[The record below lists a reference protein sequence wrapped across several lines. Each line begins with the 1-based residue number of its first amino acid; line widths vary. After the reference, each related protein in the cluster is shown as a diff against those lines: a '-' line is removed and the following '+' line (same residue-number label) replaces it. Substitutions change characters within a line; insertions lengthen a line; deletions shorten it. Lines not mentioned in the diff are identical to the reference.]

1 LDLIPTYP
9 PSLPV
14 SARKDE
20 IVAALRQNRVVVIAG
35 ETGSGKTTQ
44 IPKMCLEAGLAAHG
58 RIACTQPRRVAALS
72 VSRRIAEELKVR
84 WGREVG
90 CKIRFSDQTSRDTVI
105 KMMTDGMLLAEAQS
119 DPSLSEY
126 GCIII
131 DEAHERS
138 LNIDFLLGHLL
149 TLLARREDLKIVIT
163 SATIDTKAFSAAFGN
178 APIIEVSGRLFPV
191 ETIYLPL
198 DHVREEAG
206 DTSYV
211 DAAVSAV
218 ELALDDPV
226 AGDVLIFM
234 PGERDIRE
242 TRDFLEGRHGG
253 SVEIIPLFGR
263 LSAAEQERVF
273 AASNRR
279 KIVIATNIAE
289 TSLTIPGIRYVIDT
303 GLARVSRYSPRTRTR
318 RLPIEPIS
326 QSSANQRKGRAG
338 RVANGICIRL
348 YSEEEFNERPQF
360 SQPEIQRANLAEV
373 ILRMMTFNLG
383 EIENFPFINPPTP
396 ASINAGYQLLQE
408 LGALN
413 RKNQITEIGRA
424 LGRLPVDPTIGRM
437 ILQAQ
442 QENCLPEILVIAA
455 GLSIQDPRERPMDQK
470 DAATN
475 AHKKFEDPSSDF
487 LTLLKIWNAYHEK
500 WDALKTQNQ
509 LRRFCRDHFLNY
521 MRMRE
526 WREIYTQLEEAVAEK
541 DQSPIASAATI
552 RDPNQ
557 RYRAVHRA
565 ILTGLLGHVAD
576 KTDRNIY
583 RASANRQVMI
593 FPGSA
598 MFDRSPPRSKKNPND
613 RSAKTPN
620 NQPTW
625 IVAGEIVET
634 SRLYARTVAGVE
646 PQWIVELGA
655 HVCKIDYREPA
666 WDRKAGRVLV
676 KERALLHGLEL
687 QNRRVGYAQ
696 INPPDATNIFI
707 LSALVEDEIDVSHA
721 FLEHNRGIRQKIE
734 TWQTRM
740 RHADLPDL
748 DRAFFK
754 FYADRIKNV
763 SSTPDLNRLV
773 KDQGQDF
780 LKATEKDIVGDRALS
795 VNEAA
800 FPEKLR
806 LGDKEIPLQYAYAPG
821 EEHDGVTVQVPLSVA
836 HRVPSGLL
844 EWAVPGY
851 REEQIQHLLRGLP
864 KTLRVPLMPLE
875 PKAKEIATEL
885 QVRDHSFLE
894 ALSKFVHKRYGQE
907 IPIEA
912 WDWHSLPSHLR
923 PRIEVVGPDQKV
935 IAVTKNFSEVQTKLE
950 QCHATLKTS
959 HWENA
964 ARTHEKFDLRSW
976 NFGDIAEE
984 LQIGGGLVA
993 FPGLELDADNHVN
1006 LRLFKTPREARI
1018 RSQRAVPRLAELG
1031 LQKELA
1037 WVEKDLRGLNK
1048 VAALYLPLGSAE
1060 ELVATALAAVR
1071 RYIFAQEIWP
1081 LRESAFNNQ
1090 VEEAQAKI
1098 AGLTFPLM
1106 DSIGSILRQRHE
1118 LALHKKPYRGMQKDL
1133 GVLVP
1138 KRFLDYTPWDQIPEL
1153 PRYLKAMSI
1162 RAERAA
1168 VNPAKDQERQKQI
1181 QPYVDAWQKW
1191 AAEKPTD
1198 PPELALLREFRWLV
1212 EEFKVSLFAQEL
1224 GTKKPV
1230 SARRLEELLRS
1241 HRGNPR

>member
-1 LDLIPTYP
+1 MLVPSYP
-9 PSLPV
+9 PNLPIT
-14 SARKDE
+14 ARKDE
-20 IVAALRQNRVVVIAG
+20 IVAALRANRVIVIAG

-58 RIACTQPRRVAALS
+58 QIGCTQPRRVAALS
-72 VSRRIAEELKVR
+72 VSRRIAEELKVQ

-90 CKIRFSDQTSRDTVI
+90 SKIRFSDQTSGDTII
-105 KMMTDGMLLAEAQS
+105 KMMTDGMLLAEAQN
-119 DPSLSEY
+119 DPTLSEY

-149 TLLARREDLKIVIT
+149 TLLARREDLKVVVT
-163 SATIDTKAFSAAFGN
+163 SATIDTKAFSEAFGN
-178 APIIEVSGRLFPV
+178 APIIEVSGRVFPV
-191 ETIYLPL
+191 ETVYFPL
-198 DHVREEAG
+198 DHTREEAG
-206 DTSYV
+206 ETSYV

-218 ELALDDPV
+218 DFAIDDPI
-226 AGDVLIFM
+226 AGDILIFM

-242 TRDFLEGRHGG
+242 TRDMLEGRLGG
-253 SVEIIPLFGR
+253 SAEVIPLFGR
-263 LSAAEQERVF
+263 LSAGEQERVF
-273 AASNRR
+273 ASSNRR

-338 RVANGICIRL
+338 RISNGICIRL

-396 ASINAGYQLLQE
+396 AAINAGYQLLQE
-408 LGALN
+408 LGALTV
-413 RKNQITEIGRA
+413 KNQLTEIGRA

-442 QENCLPEILVIAA
+442 DEKCVPEILVIAA

-470 DAATN
+470 DAASS

-487 LTLLKIWNAYHEK
+487 LTLLKIWNAYHDK

-509 LRRFCRDHFLNY
+509 LRRFCRDNFLSY

-526 WREIYTQLEEAVAEK
+526 WREVYSQLEETTEGEIPRLAKE
-541 DQSPIASAATI
+541 
-552 RDPNQ
+552 PN
-557 RYRAVHRA
+557 YRAIHRA

-576 KTDRNIY
+576 KIERNVY
-583 RASANRQVMI
+583 RASANRHVMI

-598 MFDRSPPRSKKNPND
+598 LFDRSPGKQKNAND
-613 RSAKTPN
+613 RNAKTPS

-625 IVAGEIVET
+625 IIAGEIVET
-634 SRLYARTVAGVE
+634 TRLYARTVAGVE
-646 PQWIVELGA
+646 PEWIVELGA
-655 HVCKIDYREPA
+655 HVCKIDYREPL

-687 QNRRVGYAQ
+687 QTRRVGYAQ
-696 INPPDATNIFI
+696 INPVEATNIFI
-707 LSALVEDEIDVSHA
+707 LSALVEDEIDAPHE
-721 FLEHNRGIRQKIE
+721 FIEHNRQVRQKVE

-763 SSTPDLNRLV
+763 SSTHDLNRLI
-773 KDQGQDF
+773 KEQGPEF
-780 LKATEKDIVGDRALS
+780 LKATEKDIVGDRALAI
-795 VNEAA
+795 NEAA
-800 FPEKLR
+800 FPETLR
-806 LGDKEIPLQYAYAPG
+806 LGDRDIPLQYAYAPG

-836 HRVPSGLL
+836 HRVPAGLL

-875 PKAKEIATEL
+875 PKAREIASEL
-885 QVRDHSFLE
+885 EVRDHSFLE
-894 ALSKFVHKRYGQE
+894 ALSKFIKQRYRE
-907 IPIEA
+907 NVPINA

-923 PRIEVVGPDQKV
+923 PRIEVVGPNQKV
-935 IAVTKNFSEVQTKLE
+935 IATTKDFSEVQTKLE
-950 QCHATLKTS
+950 QHHATLKTS

-964 ARTHEKFDLRSW
+964 ARAHEKFDLRAW
-976 NFGDIAEE
+976 NFGDVPDE
-984 LQIGGGLVA
+984 LQIGGGLAA

-1006 LRLFKTPREARI
+1006 LRLFKTPREARVA
-1018 RSQRAVPRLAELG
+1018 SQRAVPRLAELA

-1037 WVEKDLRGLNK
+1037 WIEKDLRGLNK
-1048 VAALYLPLGSAE
+1048 VAALYLPLGPAD
-1060 ELVATALAAVR
+1060 ELTATALAAVR
-1071 RYIFAQEIWP
+1071 RHLFSQEIWP
-1081 LRESAFNNQ
+1081 LREADFKKL
-1090 VEEAQAKI
+1090 VEEARTKVPGI
-1098 AGLTFPLM
+1098 ASPLM
-1106 DSIGSILRQRHE
+1106 DSISAILKQRQE
-1118 LALHKKPYRGMQKDL
+1118 LALHKKPYPGMQKDL
-1133 GVLVP
+1133 AILVP
-1138 KRFLDYTPWDQIPEL
+1138 KRFLDFTPWDQIPEL
-1153 PRYLKAMSI
+1153 PRYLKAMAI

-1168 VNPAKDQERQKQI
+1168 LNAAKDQERQKQV
-1181 QPYVDAWQKW
+1181 QPYVEAWQKW
-1191 AAEKPTD
+1191 AAQKPTD
-1198 PPELALLREFRWLV
+1198 PAELALLREFRWLV
-1212 EEFKVSLFAQEL
+1212 EELKVSLFAQEL

-1230 SARRLEELLRS
+1230 SARRLDEFLQK

>member
-1 LDLIPTYP
+1 MLVPTYP
-9 PSLPV
+9 PNLPIT
-14 SARKDE
+14 ARKEE
-20 IVAALRQNRVVVIAG
+20 IVAALRANRVVVIAG

-44 IPKMCLEAGLAAHG
+44 IPKMCVEAGLAVRG
-58 RIACTQPRRVAALS
+58 RIGCTQPRRVAALS
-72 VSRRIAEELKVR
+72 VSRRIAEELKAQ

-90 CKIRFSDQTSRDTVI
+90 CKIRFNDQTSRETVI

-119 DPSLSEY
+119 DPMLSEY

-149 TLLARREDLKIVIT
+149 TLLARREDLKVVVT
-163 SATIDTKAFSAAFGN
+163 SATIDTKAFSEAFGN

-191 ETIYLPL
+191 ETIYLPI
-198 DHVREEAG
+198 DHNREEAG
-206 DTSYV
+206 DISYV

-218 ELALDDPV
+218 DLALDDPV

-242 TRDFLEGRHGG
+242 TRDMLDGRHGG
-253 SVEIIPLFGR
+253 NVEIIPLFGR
-263 LSAAEQERVF
+263 LSASEQERVF

-279 KIVIATNIAE
+279 KIVVATNIAE

-338 RVANGICIRL
+338 RVANGVCIRL

-396 ASINAGYQLLQE
+396 AAINAGYQLLQE
-408 LGALN
+408 LGALTA
-413 RKNQITEIGRA
+413 KNQLTDVGRS
-424 LGRLPVDPTIGRM
+424 LGRLSVDPTIGRM

-442 QENCLPEILVIAA
+442 RENCLAEVLVIAA
-455 GLSIQDPRERPMDQK
+455 GLSIQDPRERPFDQK
-470 DAATN
+470 DAASS
-475 AHKKFEDPSSDF
+475 AHKKFEDPTSDF
-487 LTLLKIWNAYHEK
+487 LTLLKIWNAYHDK

-509 LRRFCRDHFLNY
+509 LRRFCRDNFLSY

-526 WREIYTQLEEAVAEK
+526 WREIYAQLEESIEGE
-541 DQSPIASAATI
+541 I
-552 RDPNQ
+552 RGLGKEPN
-557 RYRAVHRA
+557 YRAIHRS

-576 KTDRNIY
+576 KVERNIY
-583 RASANRQVMI
+583 RASGNRQVMI

-598 MFDRSPPRSKKNPND
+598 LFDRSPAKTKGPSDRKNP
-613 RSAKTPN
+613 S
-620 NQPTW
+620 NQPLW

-634 SRLYARTVAGVE
+634 NRLYARTVAGVE
-646 PQWIVELGA
+646 AQWIVELGA
-655 HVCKIDYREPA
+655 HVCKIDYREPQ

-687 QNRRVGYAQ
+687 QTRRVGYAD
-696 INPPDATNIFI
+696 INPAEATNIFV
-707 LSALVEDEIDVSHA
+707 LSALVEDEIDSPHE
-721 FLEHNRGIRQKIE
+721 FLGHNRRVREKIE
-734 TWQTRM
+734 TYQTRM

-754 FYADRIKNV
+754 FYADRAKNV
-763 SSTPDLNRLV
+763 SSTHDLNRLI
-773 KDQGQDF
+773 KEQGQDF
-780 LKATEKDIVGDRALS
+780 LKANEKDIVGDRALAI
-795 VNEAA
+795 NEAA

-836 HRVPSGLL
+836 HRVPPGLL

-875 PKAKEIATEL
+875 PKAREIANEL
-885 QVRDHSFLE
+885 EVRDHGFLE
-894 ALSKFVHKRYGQE
+894 ALSKYIKQRYGE
-907 IPIEA
+907 DVPADA

-923 PRIEVVGPDQKV
+923 PRIEVVGPNQKV
-935 IAVTKNFSEVQTKLE
+935 IAATKDFGEALTKLE
-950 QCHATLKTS
+950 QHHATLKTS

-964 ARTHEKFDLRSW
+964 ARAHEKFDLRSW
-976 NFGDIAEE
+976 NFGDAPDE

-993 FPGLELDADNHVN
+993 FPGLELDAENHIN
-1006 LRLFKTPREARI
+1006 LRLFKTPREARVA
-1018 RSQRAVPRLAELG
+1018 SKRAVPQLAGLG

-1037 WVEKDLRGLNK
+1037 WIEKDLRGLNK
-1048 VAALYLPLGSAE
+1048 VSDLYLPLGPAE

-1071 RYIFAQEIWP
+1071 RHLFSEEIWP
-1081 LRESAFNNQ
+1081 LRQAAFNKL
-1090 VEEAQAKI
+1090 VEEAKAKVS
-1098 AGLTFPLM
+1098 GLAFPLM
-1106 DSIGSILRQRHE
+1106 DSISAILKQRHE
-1118 LALHKKPYRGMQKDL
+1118 LALHKKPYPGMQKDL
-1133 GVLVP
+1133 AVLVP
-1138 KRFLDYTPWDQIPEL
+1138 KRFLDFTPWDQIPEL

-1162 RAERAA
+1162 RAERSAL
-1168 VNPAKDQERQKQI
+1168 NPAKDQERQKQI
-1181 QPYVDAWQKW
+1181 QPYVEAWQKW
-1191 AAEKPTD
+1191 AARKPAD
-1198 PPELALLREFRWLV
+1198 PAELASLREFRWLV

-1230 SARRLEELLRS
+1230 SARRLDDFLQKRS
-1241 HRGNPR
+1241 GVAR

>member
-1 LDLIPTYP
+1 MLVPSYP
-9 PSLPV
+9 LNLPIT
-14 SARKDE
+14 ARKDE
-20 IVAALRQNRVVVIAG
+20 IVAALRANRVVVIAG

-58 RIACTQPRRVAALS
+58 RIGCTQPRRVAALS
-72 VSRRIAEELKVR
+72 VSRRIAEELKVQ

-105 KMMTDGMLLAEAQS
+105 KLMTDGMLLAEAQN
-119 DPSLSEY
+119 DPTLSEY

-149 TLLARREDLKIVIT
+149 TLLARREDLKVVVT
-163 SATIDTKAFSAAFGN
+163 SATIDTKAFSEAFGN
-178 APIIEVSGRLFPV
+178 APIIEVSGRVFPV
-191 ETIYLPL
+191 ETVYFPL
-198 DHVREEAG
+198 DHTREEAG
-206 DTSYV
+206 ETSYV

-218 ELALDDPV
+218 DFAIDDPI
-226 AGDVLIFM
+226 AGDILIFM

-242 TRDFLEGRHGG
+242 TRDMLEGRLGEAAE
-253 SVEIIPLFGR
+253 VIPLFGR
-263 LSAAEQERVF
+263 LSAGEQERVF
-273 AASNRR
+273 APSNRR

-338 RVANGICIRL
+338 RVANGVCIRL

-396 ASINAGYQLLQE
+396 AAINAGYQLLQE
-408 LGALN
+408 LGALTV
-413 RKNQITEIGRA
+413 KNQLTEIGRA

-442 QENCLPEILVIAA
+442 DEKCVPEILVIAA

-470 DAATN
+470 DAASS

-487 LTLLKIWNAYHEK
+487 LTLLKIWNAYHDK

-509 LRRFCRDHFLNY
+509 LRRFCRDNFLSY

-526 WREIYTQLEEAVAEK
+526 WREIYSQLEE
-541 DQSPIASAATI
+541 TI
-552 RDPNQ
+552 EGEIPKPAKETNN
-557 RYRAVHRA
+557 RAIHRA

-576 KTDRNIY
+576 KVERNIY
-583 RASANRQVMI
+583 RASANRHVMI

-598 MFDRSPPRSKKNPND
+598 LFDRAPAKQKNPND
-613 RSAKTPN
+613 RNAKTPS

-625 IVAGEIVET
+625 IIAGEIVET
-634 SRLYARTVAGVE
+634 TRLYARTVAGVE

-655 HVCKIDYREPA
+655 HVCKIDYREPL

-687 QNRRVGYAQ
+687 QTRRVGYAQ
-696 INPPDATNIFI
+696 IDPTEATNIFI
-707 LSALVEDEIDVSHA
+707 LSALVEEEIDAPHQ
-721 FLEHNRGIRQKIE
+721 FLEHNRQVRQKVE

-754 FYADRIKNV
+754 FYAERIKNV
-763 SSTPDLNRLV
+763 SSTHDLNRVV
-773 KDQGQDF
+773 KEQGPEF
-780 LKATEKDIVGDRALS
+780 LKATEKDIVGDRALAI
-795 VNEAA
+795 NEAA
-800 FPEKLR
+800 FPQTLR
-806 LGDKEIPLQYAYAPG
+806 LGDKDIPLQYAYAPG

-836 HRVPSGLL
+836 HRVPAGLL

-875 PKAKEIATEL
+875 PKAREIANEL
-885 QVRDHSFLE
+885 EVRDHSFLQ
-894 ALSKFVHKRYGQE
+894 ALSNFIKKCYREDV
-907 IPIEA
+907 PIDA

-923 PRIEVVGPDQKV
+923 PRIEVVDPNQKV
-935 IAVTKNFSEVQTKLE
+935 IATTKDFSEVQTKLE
-950 QCHATLKTS
+950 QHHATLKTS

-964 ARTHEKFDLRSW
+964 ARANEKFDLRGW
-976 NFGDIAEE
+976 NFGDVPEE

-993 FPGLELDADNHVN
+993 FLGLELDADNHVN
-1006 LRLFKTPREARI
+1006 LRLFKTPREARVA
-1018 RSQRAVPRLAELG
+1018 SQRAVPRLAELA

-1037 WVEKDLRGLNK
+1037 WIEKDLRGLNK
-1048 VAALYLPLGSAE
+1048 VAALYLPLGPAD
-1060 ELVATALAAVR
+1060 ELMMTALAAVR
-1071 RYIFAQEIWP
+1071 RHLFSNEIWP
-1081 LRESAFNNQ
+1081 LREAAFKKI
-1090 VEEAQAKI
+1090 VEEAKTKVPGI
-1098 AGLTFPLM
+1098 SSPLM
-1106 DSIGSILRQRHE
+1106 DSISAILTQRHE
-1118 LALHKKPYRGMQKDL
+1118 LALHKKPYPGMQKDL
-1133 GVLVP
+1133 AALVP
-1138 KRFLDYTPWDQIPEL
+1138 KRFLDFTPWDQIREL
-1153 PRYLKAMSI
+1153 PRYLKAMAV
-1162 RAERAA
+1162 RAERSA
-1168 VNPAKDQERQKQI
+1168 VNPTKDQERQKQI
-1181 QPYVDAWQKW
+1181 QSYVDAWQKW
-1191 AAEKPTD
+1191 AARKPTD
-1198 PPELALLREFRWLV
+1198 PAELALLREFRWLV

-1230 SARRLEELLRS
+1230 SARRLDEFLGKRATGA
-1241 HRGNPR
+1241 R

>member
-1 LDLIPTYP
+1 L
-9 PSLPV
+9 
-14 SARKDE
+14 K
-20 IVAALRQNRVVVIAG
+20 VVV
-35 ETGSGKTTQ
+35 
-44 IPKMCLEAGLAAHG
+44 
-58 RIACTQPRRVAALS
+58 
-72 VSRRIAEELKVR
+72 
-84 WGREVG
+84 
-90 CKIRFSDQTSRDTVI
+90 
-105 KMMTDGMLLAEAQS
+105 
-119 DPSLSEY
+119 
-126 GCIII
+126 
-131 DEAHERS
+131 
-138 LNIDFLLGHLL
+138 
-149 TLLARREDLKIVIT
+149 T

-198 DHVREEAG
+198 DHMREEAG
-206 DTSYV
+206 ETSYV

-218 ELALDDPV
+218 DLALDDPI
-226 AGDVLIFM
+226 AGDILIFM

-242 TRDFLEGRHGG
+242 TRDMLEGRHGG

-273 AASNRR
+273 ASSNRR

-289 TSLTIPGIRYVIDT
+289 TSLTIPGVRYVIDT

-338 RVANGICIRL
+338 RVANGVCIRL
-348 YSEEEFNERPQF
+348 YSEEEFNERPLF

-396 ASINAGYQLLQE
+396 AAINAGYELLQE
-408 LGALN
+408 LGALTP
-413 RKNQITEIGRA
+413 KNQLTEIGRA

-470 DAATN
+470 DAASS
-475 AHKKFEDPSSDF
+475 AHKKFEDPTSDF

-526 WREIYTQLEEAVAEK
+526 WREIFAQLEEVTSGE
-541 DQSPIASAATI
+541 DGAAKESKPI
-552 RDPNQ
+552 RDPNL
-557 RYRAVHRA
+557 RYRAIHRA

-576 KTDRNIY
+576 KMDRNLY

-598 MFDRSPPRSKKNPND
+598 LFDRGPGKTKNPKD
-613 RSAKTPN
+613 RNAKTPN

-634 SRLYARTVAGVE
+634 TRLYARTVAGVE

-655 HVCKIDYREPA
+655 HVCKIDYREPQ

-687 QNRRVGYAQ
+687 QTRRIGYAQ
-696 INPPDATNIFI
+696 VNPTDATNIFI
-707 LSALVEDEIDVSHA
+707 LSALVEDEIDATHA
-721 FLEHNRGIRQKIE
+721 FIEHNRQLRQKIE

-754 FYADRIKNV
+754 FYTERIKDV
-763 SSTPDLNRLV
+763 SSTHDLNRLV
-773 KDQGQDF
+773 KENGQDF
-780 LKATEKDIVGDRALS
+780 LKAAEKDIVGDRPLAI
-795 VNEAA
+795 NETA

-806 LGDKEIPLQYAYAPG
+806 IGDKEIPLQYAYAPG
-821 EEHDGVTVQVPLSVA
+821 EEHDGVTMQVPLNLA
-836 HRVPSGLL
+836 HRVPEGLL

-875 PKAKEIATEL
+875 PKAKEIADEL
-885 QVRDHSFLE
+885 KVRDHNFLE
-894 ALSKFVHKRYGQE
+894 ALSKFIKQHYHEE
-907 IPIEA
+907 IPADA

-923 PRIEVVGPDQKV
+923 PRIEVLGPNQKV
-935 IAVTKNFSEVQTKLE
+935 IAATKDFSEVQSKLE
-950 QCHATLKTS
+950 QHHATLKTS

-964 ARTHEKFDLRSW
+964 AGAHEKFDLRAW
-976 NFGDIAEE
+976 NFGDVAEE
-984 LQIGGGLVA
+984 IQIGGGLVA
-993 FPGLELDADNHVN
+993 FPGLELDADTHVN
-1006 LRLFKTPREARI
+1006 LRLFKTPREARVA
-1018 RSQRAVPRLAELG
+1018 SQKAVPRLAELA

-1037 WVEKDLRGLNK
+1037 WIEKDLRGLNK
-1048 VAALYLPLGSAE
+1048 VAALYLPLGPTE
-1060 ELVATALAAVR
+1060 ELIDTALSAVLR
-1071 RYIFAQEIWP
+1071 HLFSTEIWP
-1081 LRESAFNNQ
+1081 LREAVFIKL
-1090 VEEAQAKI
+1090 VEAAKTKI
-1098 AGLTFPLM
+1098 PGLAFPLM
-1106 DSIGSILRQRHE
+1106 DNINAILRQRHE
-1118 LALHKKPYRGMQKDL
+1118 LALHKKPYPGMQKDL
-1133 GVLVP
+1133 AVLVP

-1153 PRYLKAMSI
+1153 PRYLKAMAI

-1168 VNPAKDQERQKQI
+1168 VNPTKDQERQKQL
-1181 QPYVDAWQKW
+1181 QPYIEAWQKW
-1191 AAEKPTD
+1191 AAQKPND
-1198 PPELALLREFRWLV
+1198 PAELALLREFRWLV

-1230 SARRLEELLRS
+1230 SARRLDEFLRN
-1241 HRGNPR
+1241 HRGKPG